1 MIQAIL
7 GIDVAK
13 RKLDVALLRNGRKR
27 FRVFANDPSGW
38 RDLLAWLE
46 QERLD
51 RVHACLEATGRYGD
65 GVAAC
70 LHQRGH
76 VVSVVNPAQVK
87 DFARS
92 KLGRNKTD
100 KIDAGLAAEFCLLFN
115 PAAWTPPS
123 AARRALRDL
132 VRTREALQASLT
144 EYRNR
149 QSAGPLCYAAE
160 QAVGQVIAALEDQ
173 LRGLDRTI
181 RAHLATDLDLARSH
195 DLLLSIPGIG
205 TATAA
210 IILTEIPDPLAFAH
224 ARQVAAYAGLTP
236 RHHQSGSS
244 FHGPAQLSRVGNA
257 TLRRA
262 LYLPALAAVRFN
274 PLVKGLRDRLA
285 AQGRLKPKQIIA
297 AAMRKL
303 LHLCYGVLKTGKPF
317 DPAYRPALRAV
328 A

>member
-70 LHQRGH
+70 LHQQGH